1 MVSRRTKVEAC
12 AHNEK
17 TKKQK
22 QREKSA
28 TVFVLSPLWH
38 AEKINIPGKRAD
50 EKTQRHKRTATA
62 QARPALPHQLGR
74 TFGAAIACDSS
85 SYWGR
90 VGACGNLCR
99 TRAAVRL
106 VARSCE
112 KQTYREQ
119 TSDGRESQT
128 NRRVRPRIVPLEN
141 AARAPV
147 NLSWPTRRRYIWR
160 RWYVSCLISCILSWD
175 EPGRRTDR
183 KKNKQTQ
190 RWDS

>member
-1 MVSRRTKVEAC
+1 MFGHVTSWLHGGQRSKHVHTM
-12 AHNEK
+12 
-17 TKKQK
+17 KKKHRNKERNQ
-22 QREKSA
+22 SPYL
-28 TVFVLSPLWH
+28 FYPPLWP

-62 QARPALPHQLGR
+62 QARPALPQRLGR
-74 TFGAAIACDSS
+74 TFGAAMACDSS

-128 NRRVRPRIVPLEN
+128 NGRASSCVCFFFPTTRRTFWKCR
-141 AARAPV
+141 ARA
-147 NLSWPTRRRYIWR
+147 R
-160 RWYVSCLISCILSWD
+160 
-175 EPGRRTDR
+175 
-183 KKNKQTQ
+183 
-190 RWDS
+190 